1 MGDLG
6 AAFTPS
12 GWPAFVLISARLTGM
27 VMVAPFFSMFGIP
40 RTVRGGIVVV
50 LALTL
55 LPAAPHPAFPERAL
69 DIPVPL
75 MTELVI
81 GLGIGLV
88 AAVIQHA
95 LVLAAEVVSLQTGLS
110 LGQLFT
116 ASIENGGPAVAQLYG
131 FLGLSVFIGFGGHLA
146 LVEGLGRSLTTVP
159 PGQLLALDR
168 GAEET
173 LRLVGS
179 LFEHAV
185 QIAAPVSVAVTVTNL
200 AMAILSRAVP
210 QLNAMAMSFAVSIA
224 LALVLFGAA
233 LPTAARVIGRWV
245 GEIPVGVDGVVG
257 SLAGPVR

>member
-81 GLGIGLV
+81 GLGIGMPV

-95 LVLAAEVVSLQTGLS
+95 LVPAAEVVSPVTGLS

-116 ASIENGGPAVAQLYG
+116 A
-131 FLGLSVFIGFGGHLA
+131 
-146 LVEGLGRSLTTVP
+146 
-159 PGQLLALDR
+159 
-168 GAEET
+168 
-173 LRLVGS
+173 
-179 LFEHAV
+179 
-185 QIAAPVSVAVTVTNL
+185 
-200 AMAILSRAVP
+200 
-210 QLNAMAMSFAVSIA
+210 
-224 LALVLFGAA
+224 
-233 LPTAARVIGRWV
+233 
-245 GEIPVGVDGVVG
+245 
-257 SLAGPVR
+257 